1 MTNENGQ
8 FVIPCEATKAIVRVS
23 CVGYHTAVDTY
34 NTGKIGTITL
44 KEATMNLQKV
54 VVKAERGHVVK
65 NKGNVKTFF
74 FSHHANET
82 KDIYTALT
90 EVPDLRID
98 PTMKTISLAKGG
110 APLVLIDGI
119 PKSHSLASISPAMID
134 KVEVSNSVPLEYMRQ
149 GYSGVVNIITK
160 SIRKRADT
168 STWEFCLIPSWLLVR
183 LMQTSPTI
191 RADFLSTPD

>member
-1 MTNENGQ
+1 
-8 FVIPCEATKAIVRVS
+8 
-23 CVGYHTAVDTY
+23 
-34 NTGKIGTITL
+34 
-44 KEATMNLQKV
+44 MNLQKV

-65 NKGNVKTFF
+65 KKGNVKTFF

-134 KVEVSNSVPLEYMRQ
+134 KVEVSNSVPLEYMGQ

-160 SIRKRADT
+160 NIRKRADT
-168 STWEFCLIPSWLLVR
+168 STWEYCLIPSWLLVR

>member
-1 MTNENGQ
+1 MP
-8 FVIPCEATKAIVRVS
+8 I
-23 CVGYHTAVDTY
+23 D
-34 NTGKIGTITL
+34 
-44 KEATMNLQKV
+44 
-54 VVKAERGHVVK
+54 KAERGHVVK
-65 NKGNVKTFF
+65 KKGNVKTFF

-134 KVEVSNSVPLEYMRQ
+134 KVEVSNSVPLEYMGQ

-160 SIRKRADT
+160 ILVMILTTPEYPCPIYSKGTLFET
-168 STWEFCLIPSWLLVR
+168 ST
-183 LMQTSPTI
+183 
-191 RADFLSTPD
+191 LSIIAGEILAKE

>member
-1 MTNENGQ
+1 MSQILYSKSGHFHKEYN
-8 FVIPCEATKAIVRVS
+8 
-23 CVGYHTAVDTY
+23 HTAVDTY

-65 NKGNVKTFF
+65 KKGNVKTFF

-119 PKSHSLASISPAMID
+119 PKSHSLARISPAMIA
-134 KVEVSNSVPLEYMRQ
+134 KQRSFGIYGTGIFRCCQYHNQ
-149 GYSGVVNIITK
+149 KT
-160 SIRKRADT
+160 
-168 STWEFCLIPSWLLVR
+168 
-183 LMQTSPTI
+183 
-191 RADFLSTPD
+191 